1 MLKKDINRERGIHM
15 IEVKTKERVG
25 EAMLS
30 FSKIYAEKKAD
41 SFCRGRMYEP
51 KVPRK
56 LVRISR

>member
-1 MLKKDINRERGIHM
+1 MERERGIHM